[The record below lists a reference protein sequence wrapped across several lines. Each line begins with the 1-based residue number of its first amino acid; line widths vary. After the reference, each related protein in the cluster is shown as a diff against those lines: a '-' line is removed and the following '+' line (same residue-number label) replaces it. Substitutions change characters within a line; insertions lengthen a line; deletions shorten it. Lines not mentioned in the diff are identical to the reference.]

1 MTGSNDDV
9 LSFREIFLFFW
20 KRKALVILITFL
32 SAVLAFS
39 YIKIF
44 AKPFYISQSK
54 LVVAEEYNQAKSLSS
69 GALGG
74 LAGIAGGILGGGS
87 EVARGDLALQTVK
100 SKDFLEIL
108 IQDNYIYTSI
118 FAASSYNPVTKVL
131 TYDKKLY
138 DSVTNSWV
146 REASPPLKS
155 EPSVYEVQKIYLKNL
170 SITQDRT
177 TSVIEITYKH
187 ISPVFANYLINE
199 IINKLNEITREK
211 KYIETQN
218 AIDYLKN
225 KHDESTQLDLKASI
239 NSMISGKIQDQM
251 LTKISDE
258 YLLKVV
264 DSPSLPIKKS
274 GPNSLFILIFGTMLG
289 FIISLISVLS
299 SHFYNASKR
308 SK

>member
-1 MTGSNDDV
+1 M
-9 LSFREIFLFFW
+9 
-20 KRKALVILITFL
+20 
-32 SAVLAFS
+32 
-39 YIKIF
+39 
-44 AKPFYISQSK
+44 
-54 LVVAEEYNQAKSLSS
+54 
-69 GALGG
+69 
-74 LAGIAGGILGGGS
+74 
-87 EVARGDLALQTVK
+87 K
-100 SKDFLEIL
+100 SK
-108 IQDNYIYTSI
+108 
-118 FAASSYNPVTKVL
+118 
-131 TYDKKLY
+131 
-138 DSVTNSWV
+138 
-146 REASPPLKS
+146 
-155 EPSVYEVQKIYLKNL
+155 KIYLKNL

-187 ISPVFANYLINE
+187 ISPVFANYLVNE

-211 KYIETQN
+211 KYIETEN

-289 FIISLISVLS
+289 FIISLISVLF
-299 SHFYNASKR
+299 SHFYNSSKR